1 MTNPGEKIPYN
12 GKTIE
17 ILIPWNKIKDKMKS
31 IYNFQIL
38 EKQKKSLWPSQEKT
52 TALSSGKNF

>member
-17 ILIPWNKIKDKMKS
+17 ILIPWNKIKDKKKS

-38 EKQKKSLWPSQEKT
+38 SLT
-52 TALSSGKNF
+52 V